1 MRITTAD
8 TNRLNTCVLL
18 ALLTLVIT
26 TTRLHA
32 EGHGPAFGL
41 ATPTLGQG
49 QWSSDT
55 SFMALSRDDGTAF
68 MFREMVGYGITEDL
82 QGLLTFP
89 LSPVIDP
96 LKPPSR
102 TRMGAMMGSMTD
114 VEGSLLWRF
123 HRQATD
129 IGSRFE
135 SSLLLGGSV
144 PTEEKRGG
152 LHVGPALNAALVT
165 GYASRTVYGWVGGG
179 YQRYVESANDRLG
192 DLPYATAVF
201 GWRPPF
207 FQRDYPK
214 PDWRI
219 FVESLAEFP
228 QRNRSDG
235 ARLANSGGERMLVGP
250 SVLGLY
256 GKWGVEAGVLFPV
269 HQRLNGNQ
277 PEEKF
282 RAKVVFTW
290 WF

>member
-1 MRITTAD
+1 MQ
-8 TNRLNTCVLL
+8 LL
-18 ALLTLVIT
+18 L
-26 TTRLHA
+26 A

-55 SFMALSRDDGTAF
+55 SFLALSRDDGTAYL
-68 MFREMVGYGITEDL
+68 FREMVGYGITEDL
-82 QGLLTFP
+82 QAILTFP

-96 LKPPSR
+96 LKPPPR

-123 HRQATD
+123 HRQAPD

-135 SSLLLGGSV
+135 SSLLFGGSV

-165 GYASRTVYGWVGGG
+165 GYASRTIYGWVGGG
-179 YQRYVESANDRLG
+179 YQRNFESANDRLG

-201 GWRPPF
+201 GWRPPLF
-207 FQRDYPK
+207 RQDYPK

-235 ARLANSGGERMLVGP
+235 IHVAGSGGERVLIGP

-256 GKWGVEAGVLFPV
+256 GKWGVEAGVLFPTYE
-269 HQRLNGNQ
+269 RLNGSQ
-277 PEEKF
+277 PDEKF
-282 RAKVVFTW
+282 RAKIVFTW